1 MDFDFI
7 FKLIVTVSFFA
18 VSAALVVKWLV
29 TSWLDYV
36 QVMTGIRIVT
46 LETEKDRELKEN
58 KDADY

>member
-7 FKLIVTVSFFA
+7 FKLIVTVSFFS

-46 LETEKDRELKEN
+46 LETEKDRELKE
-58 KDADY
+58 KRDADY